1 MTAFHR
7 LGWSLGALTGALLVS
22 SMAMAADLQ
31 VTNAWIRLLP
41 GGAPAGGY
49 FEIRNDGG
57 ARVELIGS
65 KSKDFGDIML
75 HESFTERGQSQMRH
89 VDALELP
96 PGKKL
101 IFKPGSYHLMM
112 VQPAR
117 KLAVGEKIPI
127 ILVFADGKEI
137 TAQFDVRG
145 PSGK

>member
-7 LGWSLGALTGALLVS
+7 LGWSLGVAGALLVS

-31 VTNAWIRLLP
+31 VTNAWIRLLS

-49 FEIRNDGG
+49 FELRNDGG
-57 ARVELIGS
+57 ARVELIGA
-65 KSKDFGDIML
+65 KSNAFGDIML
-75 HESFTERGQSQMRH
+75 DESLTEKGQSQMRH
-89 VDALELP
+89 VDALELL

-101 IFKPGSYHLMM
+101 TFKPGSYHLMM

-117 KLAVGEKIPI
+117 KLTAGEKIPI

-137 TAQFDVRG
+137 TAQFEVRG